1 MRKGEQ
7 TRTLILN
14 EAVALASQIGLEGL
28 SIGSLAE
35 RLDMSKSGLFAHF
48 GSKEDLQVRTLG
60 RAQEL
65 FLEQVVSPALKQ
77 AQGLPRLRALF
88 SSWLAWLESNDDL
101 PGGCLMLAASAE
113 YDDRPGAVRDLLVA
127 GQRELRGAIAKA
139 IRLAIDEGHLQPQ
152 TDPWQLTFELF
163 GIVLAAHH
171 DLRLLGDARALVRAR
186 DALDRLIEAH
196 RAFQFPRETDT
207 IEPQGGRLP

>member
-14 EAVALASQIGLEGL
+14 EALALASQVGLEGL
-28 SIGSLAE
+28 SIGSLAG

-48 GSKEDLQVRTLG
+48 GSKEDLQLLTLKQ
-60 RAQEL
+60 AQTL
-65 FLEQVVSPALKQ
+65 FFEQVFSPALKQ
-77 AQGLPRLRALF
+77 ARGLPRLRALF
-88 SSWLAWLESNDDL
+88 SNWLARLERSDDL
-101 PGGCLMLAASAE
+101 PGGCLMLSASAE

-139 IRLAIDEGHLQPQ
+139 IRLAIDEGHLKPQ

-163 GIVLAAHH
+163 GIVLATHH
-171 DLRLLGDARALVRAR
+171 DLRLLGDARALDRAG
-186 DALDRLIEAH
+186 DALERLIEAH
-196 RAFQFPRETDT
+196 RAA
-207 IEPQGGRLP
+207 